1 MNRRKKWLKRQTF
14 EIDGNKGLATRWSGI
29 EHTPN
34 VSKNTTISLIISS
47 EMQWH
52 RLECDTCIHKI
63 FSLTMTR
70 THKTHKQPAQQA
82 QTHTHTQNHFKEQ
95 NEQMK
100 VLVTWI
106 APVETLL
113 LFNFRLFQL
122 MFCNRMKC
130 LIRRLKTHSGEWK
143 ESQNDKRITTSQK
156 WRDRFFRLSFQSF
169 TIYHSSSSW
178 LLPSS
183 SHFAFFFIWT
193 ICALHNDTIP
203 SIFSILLYFS
213 LLKDKLKRTSNI
225 PKYELNCDN
234 KKKPTNNYVKLH
246 WKGRRTC
253 RERKCNKIFK
263 NNFFFR
269 VFSFFFSFG
278 SPIWVFFSKL
288 SMLLQAQ
295 QLFQGGDKKELVLID
310 EVIFFQSLFF
320 TDT

>member
-1 MNRRKKWLKRQTF
+1 
-14 EIDGNKGLATRWSGI
+14 
-29 EHTPN
+29 
-34 VSKNTTISLIISS
+34 
-47 EMQWH
+47 
-52 RLECDTCIHKI
+52 
-63 FSLTMTR
+63 
-70 THKTHKQPAQQA
+70 
-82 QTHTHTQNHFKEQ
+82 
-95 NEQMK
+95 MK

-143 ESQNDKRITTSQK
+143 ESQNDKRITTSHK

-213 LLKDKLKRTSNI
+213 LLKDKLNRTSNI

-263 NNFFFR
+263 NNFFSSCFFPSSLLALPFG
-269 VFSFFFSFG
+269 FSFPNYRCSYKLNNYFREATKRNWFWSMRLYSFNPC
-278 SPIWVFFSKL
+278 SLQTLNEKFVEKNCIPTMIWL
-288 SMLLQAQ
+288 Y
-295 QLFQGGDKKELVLID
+295 
-310 EVIFFQSLFF
+310 
-320 TDT
+320 